1 MKTLSIWLM
10 NWKKNYMLKGVTEEE
25 NLIIKDILS
34 IYNAQF
40 YAYGSRVKGNFSELS
55 DLDIL
60 VKSDN
65 FDNITTELKNKFDQS
80 RLPYVVN
87 FTDFNS
93 IDSNFYKLIEKDLT
107 EL

>member
-1 MKTLSIWLM
+1 MIKGITKKEYEIIKNIL
-10 NWKKNYMLKGVTEEE
+10 KNYPDK
-25 NLIIKDILS
+25 
-34 IYNAQF
+34 F
-40 YAYGSRVKGNFSELS
+40 YAYGSRVKGDFSPLS

-65 FDNITTELKNKFDQS
+65 YDNIISELKNKFDQS
-80 RLPYVVN
+80 YLPYIVN

-93 IDSNFYKLIEKDLT
+93 LDDNFYNLIKNDLV

>member
-1 MKTLSIWLM
+1 MIKGITKKEYEIIKNIL
-10 NWKKNYMLKGVTEEE
+10 KNYPDK
-25 NLIIKDILS
+25 
-34 IYNAQF
+34 F
-40 YAYGSRVKGNFSELS
+40 YAYGSRVKGDFSPLS

-65 FDNITTELKNKFDQS
+65 YDNIISELKNKFDQS
-80 RLPYVVN
+80 YLPYIVN

-93 IDSNFYKLIEKDLT
+93 LDDNFYNLIKKDLV